1 MALAWRAVVATALVA
16 TAGLRACDLCS
27 MSSATEAGA
36 EPVLPVSPLASAVL
50 GAMAAGAT
58 PAPAEPTAPTR
69 AVEGGAPSRLT
80 LGLLLDAR
88 HASTL
93 AVDGDTVGDP
103 ADQRLDTT
111 VAQVMVAWRFSPT
124 WSARAY
130 LPFIHR
136 RYEVDGV
143 AGWYQGNG
151 DALVEA
157 MATRQWRRDARHFAV
172 GNLFAGLKL
181 PTGDSDR
188 LADER
193 HDEVGAA
200 DTGGHSHGGAVAAD
214 GAHDALHPHDLA
226 LGSGSWDPL
235 VGASGFLRWG
245 RFYLTGH
252 GQYALRTAGDH
263 GYRYGS
269 GGMFGGGPGFFVIDG
284 GAGTLG
290 LHLNVSGELNERDH
304 HRGVLVEDS
313 GMRELTAGPDLTFS
327 WRNRVTGEIG
337 VELPVWR
344 DSPGTH
350 LATTL
355 RGHAGVSVRF

>member
-1 MALAWRAVVATALVA
+1 VAS
-16 TAGLRACDLCS
+16 GLEACDLCS
-27 MSSATEAGA
+27 MSSATEVSA
-36 EPVLPVSPLASAVL
+36 EPTLPVSPLASAVL
-50 GAMAAGAT
+50 GSVAAGA
-58 PAPAEPTAPTR
+58 APVRAEPTPPTV
-69 AVEGGAPSRLT
+69 ATEPSPLSRLT
-80 LGLLLDAR
+80 IGLLLDAR

-93 AVDGDTVGDP
+93 AVDGRTVGDP
-103 ADQRLDTT
+103 ADQRLDTA
-111 VAQVMVAWRFSPT
+111 VAQLMVAWRFTPT
-124 WSARAY
+124 WSARVY

-136 RYEVDGV
+136 RWEVSGV
-143 AGWYQGNG
+143 SGWYQGNG
-151 DALVEA
+151 DAVVEG
-157 MATRQWRRDARHFAV
+157 MATRQARRDARHFAV

-181 PTGDSDR
+181 PTGNSDR
-188 LADER
+188 LADEQ
-193 HDEVGAA
+193 HDAA
-200 DTGGHSHGGAVAAD
+200 SADAGGGHSHGGDAVSAD
-214 GAHDALHPHDLA
+214 GLHDALHPHDLA
-226 LGSGSWDPL
+226 LGSGSWDPI

-252 GQYALRTAGDH
+252 GQYVLRTEGDH

-269 GGMFGGGPGFFVIDG
+269 GGMFGGGPGAFLIDRA
-284 GAGTLG
+284 AGTLG

-313 GMRELTAGPDLTFS
+313 GMREITAGPDLTFS

-350 LATTL
+350 LATNL